1 MGSSRVL
8 IAVLAIG
15 AASGAALAQPQT
27 TEKQRREAGD
37 LVKKAIAKS
46 QAGDHA
52 KAIELYLQAY
62 QIAPLPIL
70 LSNVG
75 SEYQQENKPVEALD
89 YFCKY
94 LDKDPTGAN
103 VSYAQAQAKSLQ
115 IQLGNQVDDTDV
127 CKPAKPAPPTTPPPM
142 AGTAETPAA
151 AGTTTTVTGTA
162 GGLHASSEPSS
173 EHPGK
178 NLRLAGLGV
187 GVAGAAAFGV
197 GVYYGLQAKRIS
209 DDISS
214 HDVTMPW
221 RNDIQAYEREGQS
234 DQTKEIVFMVVGG
247 VAAAGGVA
255 LYLLGRSHSSHAEHV
270 AVVPTGSPTS
280 VGLAISGGF

>member
-15 AASGAALAQPQT
+15 AASSAALAQPQT

-37 LVKKAIAKS
+37 LVKKAIARS
-46 QAGDHA
+46 QAGDHG

-94 LDKDPTGAN
+94 LEQDPTGAN

-127 CKPAKPAPPTTPPPM
+127 CKPAKPAPPAPPPTPPP
-142 AGTAETPAA
+142 GPEP
-151 AGTTTTVTGTA
+151 GTTTTVTGTT
-162 GGLHASSEPSS
+162 GDLHATAQPSS

-178 NLRLAGLGV
+178 SLRLAGLGV

-197 GVYYGLQAKRIS
+197 GVYFGLQAKRIS

-221 RNDIQAYEREGQS
+221 RNDIQAYEREGQD
-234 DQTKEIVFMVVGG
+234 DQTKEIVFMVAGG

-255 LYLLGRSHSSHAEHV
+255 LYLLGRSHASHAEHV

-280 VGLAISGGF
+280 VGLALSGGF